1 MTVMHI
7 IWESC
12 DKLIGWYA
20 SPACLYEQERETST
34 GGRVGKGG
42 GGGKRDREREREG
55 VNAL

>member
-20 SPACLYEQERETST
+20 SPACLYEQERETLT
-34 GGRVGKGG
+34 GGRVGKREGG
-42 GGGKRDREREREG
+42 GEREREIGRERERE
-55 VNAL
+55 